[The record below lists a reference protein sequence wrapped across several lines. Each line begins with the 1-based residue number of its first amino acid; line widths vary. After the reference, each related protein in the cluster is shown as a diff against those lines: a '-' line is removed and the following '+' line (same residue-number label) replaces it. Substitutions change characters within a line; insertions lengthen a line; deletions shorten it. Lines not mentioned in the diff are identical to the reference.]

1 MDRYDFIVIGSG
13 PVGQKAA
20 IQAARP
26 VKKVAAIGWNGERE
40 TTAAQAWT
48 AGVMSR
54 RIKRKGGQRW

>member
-1 MDRYDFIVIGSG
+1 VIGSG
-13 PVGQKAA
+13 PAGQKAA
-20 IQAARP
+20 IQAAKP